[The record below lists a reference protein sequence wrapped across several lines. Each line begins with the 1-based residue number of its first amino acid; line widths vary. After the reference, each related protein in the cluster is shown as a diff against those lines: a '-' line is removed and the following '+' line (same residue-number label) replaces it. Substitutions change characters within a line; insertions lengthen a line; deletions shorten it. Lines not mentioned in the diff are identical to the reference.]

1 MLNNTEQ
8 NQLER
13 LEISNSR
20 LLRSLMQ
27 KEELLKAY
35 KKIEQLEKDRDV
47 LEAELKNVI
56 KHSTNAL
63 KQEQKYLNSLNSDDG
78 PIITDVERVII
89 RYNPKKKYIRFY
101 FKNSEG
107 DVEINKIKADKM
119 SLRALTDYI
128 SLYYKFEQGGVY
140 DSEAD
145 DVLDNM
151 DSDDDELEDLD

>member
-56 KHSTNAL
+56 N
-63 KQEQKYLNSLNSDDG
+63 KY
-78 PIITDVERVII
+78 
-89 RYNPKKKYIRFY
+89 
-101 FKNSEG
+101 
-107 DVEINKIKADKM
+107 
-119 SLRALTDYI
+119 
-128 SLYYKFEQGGVY
+128 
-140 DSEAD
+140 
-145 DVLDNM
+145 
-151 DSDDDELEDLD
+151 